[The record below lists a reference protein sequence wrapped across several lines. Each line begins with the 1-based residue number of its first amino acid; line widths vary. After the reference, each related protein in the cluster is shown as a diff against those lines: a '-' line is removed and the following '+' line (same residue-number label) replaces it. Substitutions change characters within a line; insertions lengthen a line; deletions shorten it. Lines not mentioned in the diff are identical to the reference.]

1 MRRSTRVV
9 LYGLLAFLTVAAS
22 LGLPSVRP
30 AHAAPAPGASSPA
43 LAGPARAASLTCIVS
58 QDASL
63 RDYPS
68 ASNSSS
74 KEVGKVPQGD
84 EVTARTRYRGGGADW
99 LHVVAEPGVGW
110 LNAKRVTD
118 CDWKQLPTEK
128 PQRQARVPGY
138 TPAPDQNGPDG
149 KTVFVPDSVGK
160 SVDGANLFRD
170 SLMILVDPTA
180 RAFENGD
187 TVESVEFQIQDD
199 QGNDVYRHT
208 EGKAPYCLW
217 GNSGDTCDVVWKFK
231 DTDYHWPVEGSNAR
245 EASDIPIDPGVRY
258 NVTINVNYDTGSND
272 RWQFD
277 MRLIPRDLPEAAAY
291 VKPSLG
297 YHAGTLLMEDAEVR
311 VQSNLLASAEG
322 GTTFRDGMTFG
333 LALLNGVEN
342 SQGVSSVV
350 FEVQDRDT
358 GDIVYAHR
366 EKSAPYCFYGNSN
379 GASTCDRVWS
389 FADTGYAWPDS
400 DEEFGIAGGQS
411 LQFDHPYN
419 AVVTVY
425 DGDGNYGAEWSF
437 WFDVTQ

>member
-1 MRRSTRVV
+1 MRGRTRVG

-22 LGLPSVRP
+22 LFILP
-30 AHAAPAPGASSPA
+30 AHSASAAPGPQASSPA
-43 LAGPARAASLTCIVS
+43 RLGDLPCTVS

-74 KEVGKVPQGD
+74 KEVGTVTQGE

-99 LHVVAEPGVGW
+99 LHVVADAGVGW

-187 TVESVEFQIQDD
+187 TVKSVEFQIQDD
-199 QGNDVYRHT
+199 QGNDVYRHI
-208 EGKAPYCLW
+208 EGNAPYCVW
-217 GNSGDTCDVVWKFK
+217 GNSGDTCNVVWKFK

-277 MRLIPRDLPEAAAY
+277 MRLIPRDLPAAAVY
-291 VKPSLG
+291 VKPSLDFQ
-297 YHAGTLLMEDAEVR
+297 AGTLSFEDAEVR
-311 VQSNLLASAEG
+311 IQSDLLASAG
-322 GTTFRDGMTFG
+322 GDPSFRGGMTFG
-333 LALLNGVEN
+333 LTPLNGVEN
-342 SQGVSSVV
+342 GPGVSSVV
-350 FEVQDRDT
+350 FEVQDQDT
-358 GDIVYAHR
+358 GDTVYAHR
-366 EKSAPYCFYGNSN
+366 EKSAPYCFYGNSS
-379 GASTCDRVWS
+379 GQSSCDHIWS
-389 FADTGYAWPDS
+389 FADSGDTWPDS
-400 DEEFGIAGGQS
+400 DGEFGIPGGQP
-411 LQFDHPYN
+411 LQYDHPYY
-419 AVVTVY
+419 AVVTAY
-425 DGDGNYGAEWSF
+425 DGDSNFGATWSF
-437 WFDVTQ
+437 SFTVVQ

>member
-1 MRRSTRVV
+1 MRRSTRVG
-9 LYGLLAFLTVAAS
+9 LYGILAFLTVAAS
-22 LGLPSVRP
+22 LVILPARSAMAAPPSLAPCPVSRP
-30 AHAAPAPGASSPA
+30 ALHRQPG
-43 LAGPARAASLTCIVS
+43 RK
-58 QDASL
+58 L

-74 KEVGKVPQGD
+74 KEVGTVTQGE

-99 LHVVAEPGVGW
+99 LHVVADAGVGW

-187 TVESVEFQIQDD
+187 TVKSVEFQIQDD

-208 EGKAPYCLW
+208 EGNAPYCVW
-217 GNSGDTCDVVWKFK
+217 GNSGDTCNVVWKFK

-258 NVTINVNYDTGSND
+258 NVTIYVNYDTGSND

-277 MRLIPRDLPEAAAY
+277 MRLIPRDLPAAAVY
-291 VKPSLG
+291 VKPSLDFQ
-297 YHAGTLLMEDAEVR
+297 AGTLSFEDAEVR
-311 VQSNLLASAEG
+311 DPVRLA
-322 GTTFRDGMTFG
+322 G
-333 LALLNGVEN
+333 LGRRRSELPRRHDLRPHAAQRCRKWSGRQQRRLRGA
-342 SQGVSSVV
+342 GP
-350 FEVQDRDT
+350 R
-358 GDIVYAHR
+358 HR
-366 EKSAPYCFYGNSN
+366 
-379 GASTCDRVWS
+379 
-389 FADTGYAWPDS
+389 
-400 DEEFGIAGGQS
+400 
-411 LQFDHPYN
+411 
-419 AVVTVY
+419 
-425 DGDGNYGAEWSF
+425 
-437 WFDVTQ
+437 